1 MKAMGLVISLAAASL
16 AFAQGD
22 GGGQGGGGRGM
33 GGNFGPERILGGTI
47 DELKEKLT
55 LTEKQ
60 VPQVQAVFDETT
72 QIMQEAM
79 QNLQEQ
85 GGGGGFQ
92 GMREILN
99 KMRDEQRTALKEALD
114 DTQKAA
120 YDKMLADQDAQRAAG
135 FGGRGGRGG
144 RQESPERRKQRLDAT
159 ITLMGLNEEQAGT
172 IRPLIEKYNEL
183 NDSHNKAWSDGQAA
197 LTKLIAEKDSTDE
210 AIEAQLTTMR
220 DAVKAVDKDLKEARG
235 LLKDAL
241 TPRQEAQLV
250 VAGFLDK

>member
-1 MKAMGLVISLAAASL
+1 MKALGLMVTLAAASV

-22 GGGQGGGGRGM
+22 GGGPGGGGGRGF

-72 QIMQEAM
+72 QIMQEAIA
-79 QNLQEQ
+79 NLQEQ

-92 GMREILN
+92 GMREIFN

-120 YDKMLADQDAQRAAG
+120 YDKLLADQDAQRAAG
-135 FGGRGGRGG
+135 FGRGGRGG

-159 ITLMGLNEEQAGT
+159 IQTMGLNEEQAAT

-183 NDSHNKAWSDGQAA
+183 NDARNKAWSDGQAA
-197 LTKLIAEKDSTDE
+197 LAKLTADKESTDE
-210 AIEAQLTTMR
+210 ALEAALTTMR